1 MHSYDYG
8 LMLAFFALV
17 LLPAA
22 AMAAE
27 TCDEMKARIEA
38 KLKGKGVKAY
48 ALDIVAK
55 DAKTEGKV
63 VATCGAGSKQIV
75 YSRK

>member
-1 MHSYDYG
+1 MNKLFAICTS
-8 LMLAFFALV
+8 LMLLSTASS
-17 LLPAA
+17 
-22 AMAAE
+22 AAE
-27 TCDEMKARIEA
+27 SCDDMKARIEA

-48 ALDIVAK
+48 SLEIVGK
-55 DAKTEGKV
+55 DAKPEGKV

>member
-1 MHSYDYG
+1 MNKLFAACTS
-8 LMLAFFALV
+8 LM

-22 AMAAE
+22 SFAAE
-27 TCDEMKARIEA
+27 SCDDMKARIEA

-48 ALDIVAK
+48 SLDIVDK
-55 DAKTEGKV
+55 DAKSEGKV

-75 YSRK
+75 YMRK

>member
-1 MHSYDYG
+1 MNK
-8 LMLAFFALV
+8 LFAVCTSLV

-22 AMAAE
+22 SYAAE
-27 TCDEMKARIEA
+27 SCEDMKSRIEA

-48 ALDIVAK
+48 SLDIVGK
-55 DAKTEGKV
+55 DTKPEGKV

>member
-1 MHSYDYG
+1 MNKLWGLCAG
-8 LMLAFFALV
+8 LMLVPGASF
-17 LLPAA
+17 
-22 AMAAE
+22 AAE
-27 TCDEMKARIEA
+27 SCDDMKARIEA

-48 ALDIVAK
+48 SLEILGK
-55 DAKTEGKV
+55 DAKAEGKV

>member
-1 MHSYDYG
+1 MKMLLATTLTG
-8 LMLAFFALV
+8 LML
-17 LLPAA
+17 LPVATF
-22 AMAAE
+22 AAE
-27 TCDEMKARIEA
+27 TCDEMKARIDA

-48 ALDIVAK
+48 SLEIVGK
-55 DAKTEGKV
+55 DAKPEGKV

>member
-1 MHSYDYG
+1 MMKLYAAALAG
-8 LMLAFFALV
+8 LA
-17 LLPAA
+17 LLPGATF
-22 AMAAE
+22 AE

-38 KLKGKGVKAY
+38 KLKGKGVKSY
-48 ALDIVAK
+48 TLDVMAK
-55 DAKTEGKV
+55 DAKPEGKV